1 MAVVVVVAVPV
12 RSLPHR
18 QRGRA
23 LRAAMTVATMVLM
36 MLGSVLAMEGM
47 VAMVLVAV
55 VVLVLVLVFVFVFVG
70 VVELTP

>member
-1 MAVVVVVAVPV
+1 
-12 RSLPHR
+12 
-18 QRGRA
+18 
-23 LRAAMTVATMVLM
+23 MTVATMVLM